1 MNTLLLRQQDLL
13 ENPTNRVAV
22 ALCLDVSDSMSGE
35 RIAELNQGVRQ
46 FFDAIRADPIAQA
59 SAEVAIVAFAD
70 RAAVCLDFQGVDRV
84 GVPPE
89 LQTRTELGY
98 QTNLGA
104 GVNLALDILDAR
116 KKDYKA
122 AGVDYFQ
129 PFLVLMT
136 DGQPTTQ
143 EHIVAASRVR
153 ALEDQRSV
161 VVMPIG
167 IGAAADMKILGM
179 FSGKKTPLRLRGL
192 AFGAFFEWL
201 SSSIKRVSESRPGE
215 PIELDMQGI
224 AGWGSL

>member
-1 MNTLLLRQQDLL
+1 MNTLVLRQQDLL

-22 ALCLDVSDSMSGE
+22 ALCLDVSDSMSGDP
-35 RIAELNQGVRQ
+35 IKELNQGVRQ
-46 FFDAIRADPIAQA
+46 FFEAIRADPIAQA

-70 RAAVCLDFQGVDRV
+70 RTAVCLDFQGVDRV
-84 GVPPE
+84 GIPPE
-89 LQTRTELGY
+89 LQTRTELGF

-104 GVNLALDILDAR
+104 GVNLALDILDVR
-116 KKDYKA
+116 KQDYKA

-143 EHIVAASRVR
+143 EHVSAAERVR
-153 ALEDQRSV
+153 ALEAKRSL

-167 IGAAADMKILGM
+167 IGGAADMNVLGM
-179 FSGKKTPLRLRGL
+179 FSGKKRPLRLQGL

-215 PIELDMQGI
+215 PIELDIQAM
-224 AGWGSL
+224 ASWAHL